1 MQGRQGVFRSWWKNG
16 NSRILLLLLSG
27 IIPAILTLPGQAS
40 EAESLAT
47 ASDISRD
54 PSDLPGPLPRRAP
67 TLVRIDLQARE
78 VDGKLTD
85 GAIFRYWTFDGKV
98 PGPFLR
104 VRIGDTVEVHLRND
118 PGSRMVHSVDL
129 HAAWGYSGGATLT
142 QAVPGAEKVFTFRA
156 LNPGL
161 YLYHCGTPVISQH
174 IANGMYGLILVEPP
188 GGLPKV
194 DREFYFMQGEI
205 YTSGS
210 SGSSGSLVSDLSKIL
225 QAQPDYFVFNGSV
238 GSLLRHPLRAR
249 VDQKVRIYFGNA
261 GPNFSSNL
269 HALGAIFERIY
280 EDGSVATP
288 PMENSCSIFV
298 PAGGAGFVEFTPK
311 VPGKYPLV
319 DHFFARQEK
328 GLGGELL
335 VTGPL
340 DPSIIHEGKAR

>member
-1 MQGRQGVFRSWWKNG
+1 MSLPLGR
-16 NSRILLLLLSG
+16 
-27 IIPAILTLPGQAS
+27 AS
-40 EAESLAT
+40 ETETRTLA
-47 ASDISRD
+47 ADISRD

-67 TLVRIDLQARE
+67 KLVRIDLQARE
-78 VDGKLTD
+78 IEGRLTD
-85 GAIFRYWTFDGKV
+85 GATFRYWTFDGKV

-104 VRIGDTVEVHLRND
+104 IRVGDTVEVHLLNE

-142 QAVPGAEKVFTFRA
+142 QAAPGAEKVFTFRA

-174 IANGMYGLILVEPP
+174 IANGMYGLILVEPAA
-188 GGLPKV
+188 GLPKA

-205 YTSGS
+205 YTSGPFGA
-210 SGSSGSLVSDLSKIL
+210 SGPLASDLSKIL

-249 VDQKVRIYFGNA
+249 VGQKVRIYFGNA

-280 EDGSVATP
+280 EDGSIATP

-298 PAGGAGFVEFTPK
+298 PAGGAGFVEFVPK
-311 VPGKYPLV
+311 VPGTYPLV

-340 DPSIIHEGKAR
+340 DPTIIHEGNAR